1 MANMNPTNLAREYIE
16 EVARSKGTF
25 TESFRR
31 EAEEEAR
38 NGRSTMLQLIQSGEE
53 IREDLSKALQM

>member
-1 MANMNPTNLAREYIE
+1 MVNMDPTDLAREYIE

-31 EAEEEAR
+31 VAEEESR
-38 NGRSTMLQLIQSGEE
+38 NGRPTMLQLIQSSEE